1 MPGHQKPPT
10 GFVFIED
17 YVDEDGNVIVP
28 GIATRLG
35 ISPSTYRKWRMAGKG
50 PITVPHGKRVM
61 ASEKAINAY
70 FERLERE
77 AGESSH
83 EMRPPEAKT
92 LAPAA

>member
-1 MPGHQKPPT
+1 MPGRQKPPT
-10 GFVFIED
+10 GFAFIED

-28 GIATRLG
+28 GIATRLC

-50 PITVPHGKRVM
+50 PLTVKLGKKVM
-61 ASEKAINAY
+61 ASERAITAY

-77 AGESSH
+77 AGQSSH

-92 LAPAA
+92 LTPAA

>member
-1 MPGHQKPPT
+1 MPGHQKPPP
-10 GFVFIED
+10 GFAFIED
-17 YVDEDGNVIVP
+17 YKDETGNVVVP

-50 PITVPHGKRVM
+50 PLTARHGKKVM
-61 ASEKAINAY
+61 ASEKAIAAY

-77 AGESSH
+77 AGEPSH

-92 LAPAA
+92 LTPAA

>member
-17 YVDEDGNVIVP
+17 YRDEDGNVIVP

-50 PITVPHGKRVM
+50 PDTTVHGKKVM
-61 ASEKAINAY
+61 ASENAIIAY
-70 FERLERE
+70 FDRLERG
-77 AGESSH
+77 ASQQSH
-83 EMRPPEAKT
+83 EMRPPELK
-92 LAPAA
+92 PAA

>member
-10 GFVFIED
+10 GFAFIED

-50 PITVPHGKRVM
+50 PLTVKPGKKVM
-61 ASEKAINAY
+61 ASEKAIAAY
-70 FERLERE
+70 FDRLERE
-77 AGESSH
+77 AGEPIH
-83 EMRPPEAKT
+83 EMRPPEVKT
-92 LAPAA
+92 LTPAA